1 MGKVRVHDGDGIAWV
16 TLRSLYPEHMA
27 AKMSDAELDS
37 VLSNHEPGTDGS
49 LHLSE
54 YRYLANATFD
64 LHAHDRAEIIY
75 VLEGTLILGNRRLGP
90 GSSAFIDEYTLYG
103 FTAGEQ
109 GGRILIFKAD
119 GRDKYFS
126 KEDFLRIRAE
136 AT

>member
-1 MGKVRVHDGDGIAWV
+1 
-16 TLRSLYPEHMA
+16 MA

-37 VLSNHEPGTDGS
+37 VLSNHESGTDGS

-54 YRYLANATFD
+54 YRYLANASFD
-64 LHAHDRAEIIY
+64 LHAHDKSEIIY

-90 GSSAFIDEYTLYG
+90 GSSAFIGEYTLYA

-109 GGRILIFKAD
+109 GVRILIFKAD